1 MAISAAEAAGPPNQ
15 HHSFT
20 GRHAI
25 DLELNK
31 QVVIVTGGASNIGR
45 AISEQFAAEGA
56 QVAILDRD
64 EKQLADTVQRIA
76 GQGGHVV
83 PFPVDVTDEAA
94 VKQTVARVE
103 RELGP
108 VAVLVNNVGWMGTAN
123 FFLDLPTERWSKTYQ
138 LNLFSTL
145 NVTHA
150 VLPHMVER
158 RKGSVVNISSDAAF
172 GEFRTAD
179 YGAMKAGILAFTR
192 TIAKEYGRFGIR
204 ANAVAPGLVLPEP
217 DAVGAGS
224 LWAGDPGMGEAEIRN
239 IERGIPLRRRS
250 EAVDIAWTVLFLAS
264 ARARQLTGQVVSVSG
279 GFAMPR

>member
-1 MAISAAEAAGPPNQ
+1 M
-15 HHSFT
+15 
-20 GRHAI
+20 GRRAI

-45 AISEQFAAEGA
+45 AIAEQFAAEGA
-56 QVAILDRD
+56 VVAILDRD
-64 EKQLADTVQRIA
+64 EAQLADTVQRIA
-76 GQGGHVV
+76 GQGGHAV
-83 PFPVDVTDEAA
+83 PFTIDVTDEAA
-94 VKQTVARVE
+94 VARTVTRVE
-103 RELGP
+103 ADVGP
-108 VAVLVNNVGWMGTAN
+108 VAVLVNNVGWNGTAK
-123 FFLDLPTERWSKTYQ
+123 FFLDLPPERWNKAYQ

-145 NVTHA
+145 NMTHA
-150 VLPHMVER
+150 VLPGMVER
-158 RKGSVVNISSDAAF
+158 RRGCLVNISSDAAF

-192 TIAKEYGRFGIR
+192 TIAKEYGRYGIR
-204 ANAVAPGLVLPEP
+204 ANAVAPGLVLPEA
-217 DAVGAGS
+217 DAVGEGS
-224 LWAGDPGMGEAEIRN
+224 LWAGDPGFGEAEIRN